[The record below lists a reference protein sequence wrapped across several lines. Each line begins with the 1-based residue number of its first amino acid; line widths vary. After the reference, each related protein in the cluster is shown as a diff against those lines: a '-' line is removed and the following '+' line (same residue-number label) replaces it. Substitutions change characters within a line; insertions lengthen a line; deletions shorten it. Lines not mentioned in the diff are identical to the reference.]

1 MEGGLLLGWWLFQ
14 VNYSDAHDDDDD
26 GAPDDDHQSADADA
40 DDYMVRENF
49 FSSIM
54 IGQEYKILLK

>member
-1 MEGGLLLGWWLFQ
+1 M
-14 VNYSDAHDDDDD
+14 NYSDAHDDEDD

-40 DDYMVRENF
+40 GDYMVRENF

-54 IGQEYKILLK
+54 IGQEYKIL